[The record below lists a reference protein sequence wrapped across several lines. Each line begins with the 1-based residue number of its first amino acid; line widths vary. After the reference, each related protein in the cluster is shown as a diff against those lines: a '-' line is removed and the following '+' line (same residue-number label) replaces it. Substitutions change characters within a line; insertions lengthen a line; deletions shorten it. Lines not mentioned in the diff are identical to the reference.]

1 METEKKPLKLNV
13 KRTFV
18 IGFAFFGILMLWQVY
33 NTYCPLFLTATLVN
47 KYHGDKTDYQYIVG
61 VLMALDNLVALA
73 MLPLFGAWSDKT
85 HTKFGKRMPFI
96 VIGCILL
103 LSLTLGL
110 SRGGEGWSLPS
121 SCSQSDRKVSPAK
134 KKNTPARGAGSW
146 EEEGE

>member
-61 VLMALDNLVALA
+61 VLMALDNLVALG

-96 VIGCILL
+96 VMNFAHNVYSLSNASISYGRRCFLL
-103 LSLTLGL
+103 
-110 SRGGEGWSLPS
+110 RF
-121 SCSQSDRKVSPAK
+121 
-134 KKNTPARGAGSW
+134 
-146 EEEGE
+146 